1 MKIFGVRNDEV
12 RKNQY
17 LLFRLQNYIKI
28 IKQTLH
34 FELKYVKLLLH
45 LIIHQ
50 ITSNKKNSRQIALT
64 AVFYVIY
71 L

>member
-1 MKIFGVRNDEV
+1 MYRKKN
-12 RKNQY
+12 KNQY
-17 LLFRLQNYIKI
+17 LLFRLQNYTKI

-34 FELKYVKLLLH
+34 SELKYVKFLLH
-45 LIIHQ
+45 LIIYQ
-50 ITSNKKNSRQIALT
+50 ITSNKKNSRQITLT